1 MIGQLVGEIVLIF
14 FKGLVFLAI
23 GFALEFN
30 WLFWLLVL
38 GYILRPFRYIDPL
51 VHRFNNYL
59 NNLTE
64 KLRQNRLKNH
74 PPP

>member
-38 GYILRPFRYIDPL
+38 YYILRLQIDDL
-51 VHRFNNYL
+51 VHRFNNRIQ
-59 NNLTE
+59 NLTE
-64 KLRQNRLKNH
+64 NLRQTRHKNH
-74 PPP
+74 PPQ

>member
-38 GYILRPFRYIDPL
+38 YYILRLQIDDL

-59 NNLTE
+59 KNLTE
-64 KLRQNRLKNH
+64 NLRQNRLKNR